1 MAVSEARLK
10 EPTNLSPRIQWLRD
24 YYFKG
29 VKRNW
34 NNEYLCFTTGTDWDE
49 VFDEVTFYVVP
60 ETYSF
65 FRPFVVSAR
74 QSAHRIEPPE
84 GYFTQSLVERR
95 VWFIREAMVH
105 HVPQELLPGDLLAG
119 ARFNILASRCW
130 SKAEAAERN
139 KRVLGKGG
147 TRDRVKEYHD
157 RGFGNCGATSAHLI
171 PDYAT
176 VLKDGFKAVH
186 EDIEKRYSALSEQD
200 KKSPNGAGAQLRAMM
215 TAALMP
221 KDLAER
227 YAALL
232 GKMAEEE
239 KDGARRIELLNMQKN
254 LARVPWEGARDFWEA
269 MQSLWFTHMLVM
281 ADENFP
287 GAGLSFGRLDQIL
300 QPYWKISIQ
309 QGMDREFG
317 KEILKCFWMHCNSA
331 YDAMI
336 RTGNNQG
343 ITAGYGQ
350 LFNIGG
356 MGKNGIDMT
365 CDMTWALLEV
375 IDEMSPILEPKPNVR
390 LHRGTPEKLLD
401 RVVDMIAASQGAPFL
416 LNFDERAMAG
426 MLREAKRAHV
436 ESLINEDNVHD
447 YASVGCMENTMVGCD
462 RSGTVDCNVNLLKA
476 VELSLNGGRDLIQYS
491 DPLFGKKYKAGQE
504 GPATGDPRAFKSFA
518 QFYEAFEKQLKHV
531 IHKTAELYNE
541 TDEVRARFAPTPF
554 LSCLVRGCAE
564 RGRDVTGG
572 GPQLRFV
579 TVEGVTFATAVDSLL
594 AVKYLVYD
602 NKDCTMDE
610 LIKALRDNWQ
620 GHELL
625 QAKVKNKAP
634 KYGRDDDEADSMAL
648 RVMDLFSEETWKY
661 RTKGSDAQYRA
672 GMLSWNYWV
681 SDGYILAASADGR
694 KKGQFLSNAI
704 CPSNGA
710 DTLGPTANANSVGKV
725 MGGRSEP
732 GDYLDYRSNLPNGAS
747 HTITFSPAFLRDS
760 DHRGK
765 FKAFLRGYSENGG
778 SALQINILDADML
791 RDAQKRPEEYRNLLV
806 RVTGYNAYFTTVGR
820 ELQNEII
827 ARESHSRF

>member
-1 MAVSEARLK
+1 
-10 EPTNLSPRIQWLRD
+10 
-24 YYFKG
+24 
-29 VKRNW
+29 
-34 NNEYLCFTTGTDWDE
+34 
-49 VFDEVTFYVVP
+49 
-60 ETYSF
+60 
-65 FRPFVVSAR
+65 
-74 QSAHRIEPPE
+74 
-84 GYFTQSLVERR
+84 
-95 VWFIREAMVH
+95 
-105 HVPQELLPGDLLAG
+105 
-119 ARFNILASRCW
+119 
-130 SKAEAAERN
+130 
-139 KRVLGKGG
+139 
-147 TRDRVKEYHD
+147 
-157 RGFGNCGATSAHLI
+157 
-171 PDYAT
+171 
-176 VLKDGFKAVH
+176 
-186 EDIEKRYSALSEQD
+186 
-200 KKSPNGAGAQLRAMM
+200 
-215 TAALMP
+215 
-221 KDLAER
+221 
-227 YAALL
+227 
-232 GKMAEEE
+232 
-239 KDGARRIELLNMQKN
+239 
-254 LARVPWEGARDFWEA
+254 
-269 MQSLWFTHMLVM
+269 
-281 ADENFP
+281 
-287 GAGLSFGRLDQIL
+287 
-300 QPYWKISIQ
+300 
-309 QGMDREFG
+309 
-317 KEILKCFWMHCNSA
+317 
-331 YDAMI
+331 
-336 RTGNNQG
+336 
-343 ITAGYGQ
+343 
-350 LFNIGG
+350 
-356 MGKNGIDMT
+356 
-365 CDMTWALLEV
+365 
-375 IDEMSPILEPKPNVR
+375 
-390 LHRGTPEKLLD
+390 
-401 RVVDMIAASQGAPFL
+401 
-416 LNFDERAMAG
+416 
-426 MLREAKRAHV
+426 
-436 ESLINEDNVHD
+436 
-447 YASVGCMENTMVGCD
+447 
-462 RSGTVDCNVNLLKA
+462 
-476 VELSLNGGRDLIQYS
+476 
-491 DPLFGKKYKAGQE
+491 
-504 GPATGDPRAFKSFA
+504 
-518 QFYEAFEKQLKHV
+518 
-531 IHKTAELYNE
+531 LYNE